1 MATAP
6 NGFVAPRVR
15 RTRRRL
21 GAVLMAGSLAGGVL
35 LATFAPAVAQEAPAV
50 PEGAEPVEVQQTA
63 FYAYPYSDVAPN
75 TATAEFPPGVFCLV
89 FPGAPVCQPNPVS
102 EGVEGGLGQ
111 VQENEPASPT
121 SPVPPD
127 TLPAGLVSGEKRYE
141 SAVKFALPSV
151 PAGQEI
157 GQFTLVL
164 TETQPT
170 YHSSSPMFR
179 RAVLAA
185 LACVRECDK
194 QEEFQKALAEE
205 PVESAVIGVEVCPL
219 TEPFEEGRSQ
229 DPPPEQP
236 VDCLFGGTAERI
248 EGGDGTWLVDL
259 TFAAQA
265 WTSGEL
271 PNHGILIRPTGAP
284 NVAYGDPDPTTH
296 AQVTFTQEI
305 LAASETQ
312 PEPEPAAP
320 FDDSGSFGGGES
332 SGVDSG
338 GFSADNGG
346 FSSAPSG
353 GSGDGGFSSDPFS
366 APATGGVDDGGV
378 APQVAPGDDGGVGA
392 DDPSAGAP
400 VAGPATEPAATGS
413 AWWMWLLVPI
423 FAAGAWMTAQSLTA
437 EPVVSTGAVS
447 RNGAM
452 TRLIARNQT
461 GAAASPMAQV

>member
-15 RTRRRL
+15 RTRRL
-21 GAVLMAGSLAGGVL
+21 GAVLMAGSLAGGVV

-50 PEGAEPVEVQQTA
+50 PEGAQPVEVQQTA
-63 FYAYPYSDVAPN
+63 FYEYPYFDAAPN
-75 TATAEFPPGVFCLV
+75 TAVAEFPPGVFCLV
-89 FPGAPVCQPNPVS
+89 APEAPVCQPNPVS
-102 EGVEGGLGQ
+102 EGVEGGLGA
-111 VQENEPASPT
+111 VQENEPATPE

-127 TLPAGLVSGEKRYE
+127 TLPASLVLGEKKYE
-141 SAVKFALPSV
+141 SAVKFALPTT
-151 PAGQEI
+151 PGGQEF
-157 GQFTLVL
+157 GRFTLVL

-185 LACVRECDK
+185 LACVRECDQ

-229 DPPPEQP
+229 APPEKQP
-236 VDCLFGGTAERI
+236 VDCNFGATAERI

-259 TFAAQA
+259 TFTAQA
-265 WTSGEL
+265 WATDQI

-284 NVAYGDPDPTTH
+284 NVAYGDPDPTTN

-305 LAASETQ
+305 LAAAEFQ
-312 PEPEPAAP
+312 DKPAPAAP
-320 FDDSGSFGGGES
+320 FDDSGFGDGGQS

-353 GSGDGGFSSDPFS
+353 GGDGGFSSDPFS
-366 APATGGVDDGGV
+366 APATGGVDDGGI
-378 APQVAPGDDGGVGA
+378 APEVAPGDDGSFA
-392 DDPSAGAP
+392 DESAGAP
-400 VAGPATEPAATGS
+400 VAGPATEPASTGS

-452 TRLIARNQT
+452 TRLIARNQGGT
-461 GAAASPMAQV
+461 STSPMAQV